1 MRKIP
6 KQARKKVFN
15 EFIEKTKSISQIL
28 EEGLD
33 IRQAYEAYESINASK
48 DSDKLGALSGN
59 LENENILYYK
69 LVDL

>member
-1 MRKIP
+1 M
-6 KQARKKVFN
+6 
-15 EFIEKTKSISQIL
+15 
-28 EEGLD
+28 D

-69 LVDL
+69 LVEFIT